1 VDQSTQ
7 IGAVNRALRGQP
19 AEAVAAAIV
28 SIREALAAHLDGA
41 SVRLPGLVG
50 QQCAR
55 LSEPDEKTTKTGSK
69 PQSPAQTPAPK
80 LWIEASARRL
90 SHAGP

>member
-7 IGAVNRALRGQP
+7 IGAVNSALRGQP

-41 SVRLPGLVG
+41 SVRLPGSMWLVSS
-50 QQCAR
+50 A
-55 LSEPDEKTTKTGSK
+55 
-69 PQSPAQTPAPK
+69 PA
-80 LWIEASARRL
+80 
-90 SHAGP
+90 